1 MAEAIDWEASQAA
14 GRTVVAKDTGPRDK
28 RALRSAAAW
37 ERVAE
42 ELRNETGIPSISYAY
57 FDTKNEFVVRL
68 RGTPDRVIK
77 DQFTGQARI
86 LTNGIYPNLH
96 KDFTFKG
103 EGKSGYLTG
112 TEMEKW
118 VREIIKWARSL
129 DGKREMEIADG
140 KEAAPKAV

>member
-14 GRTVVAKDTGPRDK
+14 GRTVVAKDGPRDQ
-28 RALRSAAAW
+28 RAIRHNAAW
-37 ERVAE
+37 EKVVE
-42 ELRNETGIPSISYAY
+42 EIQRETGIPIVVKSY

-68 RGTPDRVIK
+68 LGTPDRVIK
-77 DQFTGQARI
+77 DQFGQARV
-86 LTNGIYPNLH
+86 LTSGVMPNLK

-103 EGKSGYLTG
+103 EGKTSWANG

>member
-1 MAEAIDWEASQAA
+1 MAEAIDWEASQASGTTKPA
-14 GRTVVAKDTGPRDK
+14 RGRKPT
-28 RALRSAAAW
+28 RAELTRAAW
-37 ERVAE
+37 QKVER
-42 ELRNETGIPSISYAY
+42 ELQEETGIPRIDYSY
-57 FDTKNEFVVRL
+57 FDTRNEFVVRL
-68 RGTPDRVIK
+68 RGTPPKRIVHVG
-77 DQFTGQARI
+77 GQIEEVAP
-86 LTNGIYPNLH
+86 GIMWGFK